1 MEKIWNELKYFLKAL
16 LCFLAACLL
25 VPLLLIVFVCVH
37 YSNAFVY
44 YILSIKYPELQ
55 ISKTKKIRSFI
66 DTPRNAGI
74 FNFLLQIKGP
84 CDFEA
89 IRKHY
94 DENLTGAREKTG
106 YLKFPKLRQKLM
118 NCWGHYGWVKD
129 NSSFNL
135 NNHILLNKAT
145 YRGSPVHDG
154 NIQDFV
160 STLVEKYI
168 PSDLPQWQVIVIP
181 IASNKSVL
189 NVDATDEE
197 TSNSAQEEQHYYILL
212 KIHHLIIAEED
223 DLHISE
229 MLMLRD
235 NSEKPIIEIGGYTQN
250 ISKTKSLSYFI
261 RKPEHIER
269 LLKYLMRVV
278 VNQWNKFIY
287 EFESLETPDDTSGI
301 QITNISQLLSLLL
314 IVAVNVMINYWK
326 SVVVMK
332 RKSNRYQKHL
342 TPSEGKIKVIRR
354 LLAKE
359 AEQRHLS
366 WPTAKLAIQNS
377 LQPSNLTKTWAT
389 LVWKANVNSVLALPY
404 RIFCELMAMR
414 DLIMKGE
421 TTLSTTYSGRLSIFL
436 PLLIYAQM
444 EFLRICYEI
453 FKAPVNIFEELVQYP
468 SREINKLNKMSYSG
482 RKIASFSKP
491 IDAQQLRERVAFSDE
506 VRESDYVL
514 SCLSGAIRDYLEL
527 YSTEVAIPKMLNTT
541 CRTMAKGYFT
551 DNLDDKSDYIG
562 GVVFLPLPLKV
573 PDREHA
579 RQIHSIIEQIRRKQV
594 MIYLASM
601 GQTKYDMLTSI
612 FPRVLTKICINYFS
626 SNFPITITEIYGE
639 SSDFETTWGQTVED
653 VLLFRPPQSKTCLS
667 LNVHHFGDRYRL
679 AVMADTQ
686 LGPDHSKIVRAFE
699 NYMESVTL

>member
-1 MEKIWNELKYFLKAL
+1 MEKIWNEFKYFLKTL

-25 VPLLLIVFVCVH
+25 VPVLLILFVCVH
-37 YSNAFVY
+37 YSNAFVH

-89 IRKHY
+89 IRRHY
-94 DENLTGAREKTG
+94 EENLTGAREKTG

-181 IASNKSVL
+181 IAANKASL
-189 NVDATDEE
+189 NVEVAEE
-197 TSNSAQEEQHYYILL
+197 DTCRVSQHYYILL
-212 KIHHLIIAEED
+212 KIHHLIIAEEE

-235 NSEKPIIEIGGYTQN
+235 NNERPIIEIGGYTQN
-250 ISKTKSLSYFI
+250 ISRTKSLSYFI
-261 RKPEHIER
+261 RKPQHIKK
-269 LLKYLMRVV
+269 LLKYLMRVI

-287 EFESLETPDDTSGI
+287 EFESLETPDDTTGI

-314 IVAVNVMINYWK
+314 IVAVNVMISYWK
-326 SVVVMK
+326 GVIGKK
-332 RKSNRYQKHL
+332 RKSKRHQRHS
-342 TPSEGKIKVIRR
+342 TSSEGKIKVIKR

-359 AEQRHLS
+359 AEERHLS
-366 WPTAKLAIQNS
+366 WPIAKIAIQNS

-404 RIFCELMAMR
+404 RIFCEFMALR
-414 DLIMKGE
+414 DLIVKGE
-421 TTLSTTYSGRLSIFL
+421 TTLSTTYSGRLSVFL

-444 EFLRICYEI
+444 EFLKICYEI
-453 FKAPVNIFEELVQYP
+453 FKAPVNIYEELVQYP
-468 SREINKLNKMSYSG
+468 SKEINKLHKMSYSG
-482 RKIASFSKP
+482 RKIASFSKQ
-491 IDAQQLRERVAFSDE
+491 INAQDLRKRVAFSE
-506 VRESDYVL
+506 ELRESDYVL

-527 YSTEVAIPKMLNTT
+527 YSSDVAIPKMINTT
-541 CRTMAKGYFT
+541 CRTIAKEYFT
-551 DNLDDKSDYIG
+551 DTLDDKSDYIG
-562 GVVFLPLPLKV
+562 GVVFLQLPLKV

-579 RQIHSIIEQIRRKQV
+579 RQIHSIIEHIRRKQI

-639 SSDFETTWGQTVED
+639 SSDFETTWGQTVQD

-667 LNVHHFGDRYRL
+667 LNIHHFGDRYRL

-686 LGPDHSKIVRAFE
+686 LGPDHSKIVRSFE
-699 NYMESVTL
+699 NYMESLTL